1 MHQELAGGLD
11 RALSSTVWRRIV
23 PAEQTVARLKPL
35 LPVFG
40 ITRLANVTGLDTIG
54 IPVVMCNRPNSR
66 ALAVS
71 QGKGVTLAAAKASAV
86 MESIESWHAERITLP
101 LKIGAFEDLCY
112 SHHMADPDKLP
123 RYADSQWTPYSQA
136 LWVEGQSLAHRRGT
150 WVPFEMVH
158 TNYTLPLPTG
168 HGGFQCSS
176 NGLASGN
183 HILEAVIHGLC
194 EVIERDALTLWHLKD
209 AAAQEDTRLDLETVA
224 DPTCRDLIARFQK
237 AGVEVGV
244 WDITSDTGVPAFL
257 CRIVQANGDHAATIR
272 PATGC
277 GASLVREIA
286 LSRALTEAAQSRLTF
301 IAGARDDMQREDYER
316 FLTGEEQGRWLAR
329 LRREAPT
336 RDFNQLPT
344 WEGLSLRQDLDALT
358 DRLARVGIDDVI
370 VIDLT
375 RPEFNI
381 PVVRVI
387 VPGLEGVDHAGYA
400 LGRRARAAKGL

>member
-1 MHQELAGGLD
+1 MEQALVGDLD
-11 RALSSTVWRRIV
+11 RALTSTAWRRIV

-71 QGKGVTLAAAKASAV
+71 QGKGVTLAAAKASAL
-86 MESIESWHAERITLP
+86 MESVESWHAERVTLP
-101 LKIGAFEDLCY
+101 LKFGAFEDLCY
-112 SHHMADPDKLP
+112 SHHMVDPDKLP
-123 RYADSQWTPYSQA
+123 RYVDSNWTPYAQT
-136 LWVEGQSLAHRRGT
+136 LWVEGRSLAHQRGI

-158 TNYTLPLPTG
+158 TNYTVPLPTG
-168 HGGFQCSS
+168 HGGFQASS

-183 HILEAVIHGLC
+183 HVLEAVIHGLS
-194 EVIERDALTLWHLKD
+194 EVIERDALTLWHLKSD
-209 AAAQEDTRLDLETVA
+209 EEQEQTRLDLETVA
-224 DPTCRDLIARFQK
+224 DPICRDLIARFHR

-244 WDITSDTGVPAFL
+244 WDITSNIGVPVFL

-272 PATGC
+272 PAIGC

-286 LSRALTEAAQSRLTF
+286 LARALTEAAQSRLTF
-301 IAGARDDMQREDYER
+301 IAGTRDDIRREDYER
-316 FLTGEEQGRWLAR
+316 FLSGEEQGRWLAR
-329 LRREAPT
+329 LRDEAPT
-336 RDFNQLPT
+336 RDFNAIPNWT
-344 WEGLSLRQDLDALT
+344 GLSLRQDLDELT
-358 DRLARVGIDDVI
+358 NRLARVGIDDVI
-370 VIDLT
+370 VVDLS

-387 VPGLEGVDHAGYA
+387 VPGLEGVDHPGYA
-400 LGRRARAAKGL
+400 LGRRARAAKGI